1 MPRSSLRLRGM
12 QYVRSD
18 DLNKFRGGR
27 DTGQGIAS
35 YLAQQDGIDLI
46 GPFHSGSDTA
56 LNSSPLAVK
65 V

>member
-1 MPRSSLRLRGM
+1 M

-46 GPFHSGSDTA
+46 GSFHSGSDTA
-56 LNSSPLAVK
+56 LYSSPLAVK